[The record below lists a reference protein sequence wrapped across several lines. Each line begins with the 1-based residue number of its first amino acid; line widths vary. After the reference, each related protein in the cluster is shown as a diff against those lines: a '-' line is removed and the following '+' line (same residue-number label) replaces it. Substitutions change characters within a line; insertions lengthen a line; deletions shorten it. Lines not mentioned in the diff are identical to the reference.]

1 MASFAELV
9 REHLSLRPEPTA
21 HLQRLIRSWGLLAD
35 LSFSDVLLFA
45 PTSAD
50 HDKLILLGHVRPTTA
65 QTIYRTDLVGELFRS
80 SERAA
85 VGAAFRTGA
94 ICEDSLQLIGLDEVR
109 VKAIPVR
116 HRGTTVAVLTR
127 ESLPVLGRS
136 TSDLERTYLALFERF
151 ARMIAAGEFPFAR
164 DQDDQYRIPRVG
176 DGIVVLDAQMRVE
189 FNSPNAV
196 SALHRLGAHVNAE
209 GFTPGELGL
218 DDRIVHEAYARRV
231 STFEEIDRGPDT
243 TVVVNCIPLL
253 EGRKVT
259 GALMVVRDISE
270 LRRRDRL
277 LMSKDATIREI
288 HHRVKNNLQTIS
300 SLLRI
305 QARRLSVPEAREAIE
320 ESVRRIASIAVVH
333 ETLSREA
340 GDDVPF
346 PEIARPII
354 RMVEES
360 LVSPERPVLFRL
372 VGEAPIL
379 PADLATPLA
388 LVLTELLQNA
398 VDHAYRTGPGEHR
411 DPGVAPATPGEVIV
425 TVTGPQ
431 EGEDLPQVRIEVLD
445 DGVGLPAGF
454 SLDNA
459 TGLGLSIVRTLVC
472 HELEGTITL
481 VNRPDGRPDTLVTVT
496 TPLLHD
502 QS

>member
-9 REHLSLRPEPTA
+9 REHLSLRPEQTA

-85 VGAAFRTGA
+85 VGGAFRSGT

-109 VKAIPVR
+109 VKAVPVR

-151 ARMIAAGEFPFAR
+151 GRMIAAGEFPFAR

-176 DGIVVLDAQMRVE
+176 DGIVVLDSQMRVE

-196 SALHRLGAHVNAE
+196 SALHRLGVHVNAE

-218 DDRIVHEAYARRV
+218 DDRILHEAYAKRV
-231 STFEEIDRGPDT
+231 STFEELERGPDT

-253 EGRKVT
+253 EGRTVS

-300 SLLRI
+300 SLLRL
-305 QARRLSVPEAREAIE
+305 QSRRLASEEAKAAVE
-320 ESVRRIASIAVVH
+320 ESVRRIASIAIVH
-333 ETLSREA
+333 ETLA
-340 GDDVPF
+340 QDVGDEVALLDIV
-346 PEIARPII
+346 RPLV
-354 RMVEES
+354 RMVQEG
-360 LVSPERPVLFRL
+360 LVSPDRPIHFTITGDAGV
-372 VGEAPIL
+372 L
-379 PADLATPLA
+379 PAHVTTPLA
-388 LVLTELLQNA
+388 VAVTELLQN
-398 VDHAYRTGPGEHR
+398 VVEHGY
-411 DPGVAPATPGEVIV
+411 PAGVAH
-425 TVTGPQ
+425 
-431 EGEDLPQVRIEVLD
+431 EGEGRVVVQLSRIADVVTIRVID
-445 DGVGLPAGF
+445 DGVGVPEKFELAAAG
-454 SLDNA
+454 
-459 TGLGLSIVRTLVC
+459 GLGLTIVRTFV
-472 HELEGTITL
+472 ELDLGGTIVMRARDDGPGTFVEL
-481 VNRPDGRPDTLVTVT
+481 VVPVELSG
-496 TPLLHD
+496 
-502 QS
+502 